1 MKDSSGD
8 TTPVTA
14 VAGEK
19 DVAILEYAERA
30 AEPVDADVDAEKAVA
45 APVDPPEAAPAAL
58 DIGPPPDGGALA
70 WMTVGGSFLATL
82 ATFGI
87 TNAYGVFQAYY
98 AQNQLKGYNNST
110 ISWIGAIQQFLL
122 FFNGVSATPW
132 SAADISC
139 SQGACSM
146 RSGARQCSSRGR
158 SCAP

>member
-14 VAGEK
+14 AAGEK
-19 DVAILEYAERA
+19 DVAILEYAEHA

-45 APVDPPEAAPAAL
+45 APIDPPEAAPAAL
-58 DIGPPPDGGALA
+58 DMGPPPDGGALA

-122 FFNGVSATPW
+122 FFNGVSPTP
-132 SAADISC
+132 
-139 SQGACSM
+139 
-146 RSGARQCSSRGR
+146 
-158 SCAP
+158 